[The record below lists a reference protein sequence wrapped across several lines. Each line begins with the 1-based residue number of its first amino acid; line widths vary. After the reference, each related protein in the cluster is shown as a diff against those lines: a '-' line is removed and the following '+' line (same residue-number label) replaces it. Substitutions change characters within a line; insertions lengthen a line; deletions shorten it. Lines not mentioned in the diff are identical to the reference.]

1 MTDAL
6 LCYKHLPVCLWIMDP
21 HSRVPKKNAGHG
33 NEVLLQ
39 DTTHLIQ
46 RPHVTNKEV
55 HAKIQQAI
63 GPHEDLLTIVKRC
76 KLQWYGQ
83 VSCSS
88 GLAKT
93 ILQVTVRGGRR
104 QGICGAPMT
113 LAIKGLMMIII
124 IIINCLLF
132 NYCFFLFILRWSCAN
147 WQDVKFQ
154 LHKIISFLF
163 FFLSKILFYSTSSVH
178 YNTLGLYQISCSL
191 SYLLFILWHNPFCQA
206 PPHLRSVFM
215 WTGFQI
221 CLLVTCTNTNYE
233 ITVSVIEF

>member
-1 MTDAL
+1 MTGVFLSTLRYDWCAPL
-6 LCYKHLPVCLWIMDP
+6 SHPSSCMFVNFEPSQQSSKEEYKPWKWGATARYYASYTIDL
-21 HSRVPKKNAGHG
+21 
-33 NEVLLQ
+33 
-39 DTTHLIQ
+39 
-46 RPHVTNKEV
+46 VTNEEV

-63 GPHEDLLTIVKRC
+63 GPHEYLLTIVKRH
-76 KLQWYGQ
+76 KLQWHGQ

-113 LAIKGLMMIII
+113 LAVKGLMMMII

-163 FFLSKILFYSTSSVH
+163 FF
-178 YNTLGLYQISCSL
+178 YQRSCSTAH
-191 SYLLFILWHNPFCQA
+191 LLFTITPLVFIKYLVLCHTSCSSCDIIL
-206 PPHLRSVFM
+206 SVRRLLISEVSLCEPAFKYA
-215 WTGFQI
+215 
-221 CLLVTCTNTNYE
+221 CL
-233 ITVSVIEF
+233 